1 MGRLAYVTVLTTSDY
16 LEGVQVLNY
25 SLRQAG
31 AKYPLVVLC
40 GEDLPRSVN
49 DTLTASGIEVHPVAS
64 IPNPVPSKAR
74 QPHWAHWNTT
84 YTKLRIFG
92 LDFEK
97 VIYVDADML
106 VCTNLDLL
114 FSKPHLSAVNA
125 GGQLPWL
132 RDWIDLNSGLMVV
145 EPSAPLLGE
154 MLQKVGQLPVKDH
167 GDQSF
172 LHCYYPDWPKRED
185 LHLDHKY
192 NLFSVHLDD
201 YSKLFGYRVI
211 RRFPA
216 NDLELNDPMTVSVIH
231 YIGLKK
237 PWHADYPMRPWYRRL
252 LQRGTAK
259 PLLGHA
265 ATLWF
270 QAREKMIS
278 ECNGRLLT

>member
-1 MGRLAYVTVLTTSDY
+1 MGRRAYVTVLTTPDY
-16 LEGVQVLNY
+16 LEGVLVLNY
-25 SLRQAG
+25 SLRQVG

-40 GEDLPRSVN
+40 GEDLPRSVY
-49 DTLTASGIEVHPVAS
+49 DILTASGIEIHRVAS
-64 IPNPVPSKAR
+64 ILNPSPSKER
-74 QPHWAHWNTT
+74 QPHWNTT

-106 VCTNLDLL
+106 VCTNLDHL

-132 RDWIDLNSGLMVV
+132 RDWIALNSGLMVV
-145 EPSAPLLGE
+145 EPSVPLLGD
-154 MLQKVGQLPVKDH
+154 MLQQVGQLPVKDH

-172 LHCYYPDWPKRED
+172 LHCYYPDWPNRED

-192 NLFSVHLDD
+192 NLFSEHLDD

-216 NDLELNDPMTVSVIH
+216 KDLELNDHMTVSVIH

-278 ECNGRLLT
+278 ECDGRLLT